1 MTGKAYYEQAQVQQK
16 KPKGSW
22 VLTKMSQYY
31 LRWVHVPNIIEVASN
46 LLRWPTTVTSNT
58 NCSNQI
64 KNCSH
69 QKQNPH
75 IKNKFLTSNTNY
87 SHQKQIAQIKRSAV
101 GEWKLW
107 SVFTRLWPDRHFVP
121 AHGTTVVVGMFC
133 SNCGRD
139 VDNCTFCNNC
149 GKGKL
154 MITSDGRQR
163 KR

>member
-69 QKQNPH
+69 QKQNPN
-75 IKNKFLTSNTNY
+75 IKNKLLTSKTNY
-87 SHQKQIAQIKRSAV
+87 SHQIPITHIKNKLLKLNGQQSENENYVQFSLGFDPTVILFLHMVPLLSSGCFVATAEEMSTIALFA
-101 GEWKLW
+101 
-107 SVFTRLWPDRHFVP
+107 
-121 AHGTTVVVGMFC
+121 TTA
-133 SNCGRD
+133 
-139 VDNCTFCNNC
+139 
-149 GKGKL
+149 GKV
-154 MITSDGRQR
+154 S
-163 KR
+163 

>member
-1 MTGKAYYEQAQVQQK
+1 
-16 KPKGSW
+16 
-22 VLTKMSQYY
+22 MSQYY
-31 LRWVHVPNIIEVASN
+31 LRWVHVPNIIGVASN

-58 NCSNQI
+58 NYSNQI

-69 QKQNPH
+69 QKQIAYIKYKTLTSKTNCSHQKQITH
-75 IKNKFLTSNTNY
+75 IKYQLLTSNTNY

-121 AHGTTVVVGMFC
+121 AHSTTVVVGMFC

-139 VDNCTFCNNC
+139 VDNCTFCNNF